1 MSSRHAMI
9 KEDKERESSLHEYR
23 PNTAQQAAAAA
34 QQAAAAAKAAT
45 PEKKQDF
52 VERLNSA
59 LGATTAEDSAARAAV
74 ARASAMSPTERAAY
88 ETAKKTGAVWV
99 HTALGHHVTP
109 EDVMEAR
116 ALLEDT
122 KRPKLSDGGKK
133 SVHEDIKKGEAKK
146 QVLIKDAIIKDA
158 IINNNY

>member
-1 MSSRHAMI
+1 
-9 KEDKERESSLHEYR
+9 
-23 PNTAQQAAAAA
+23 
-34 QQAAAAAKAAT
+34 
-45 PEKKQDF
+45 
-52 VERLNSA
+52 
-59 LGATTAEDSAARAAV
+59 LGATTTEDSAARAAV

-133 SVHEDIKKGEAKK
+133 KRTRRYKKRRGKK
-146 QVLIKDAIIKDA
+146 TSTHKRRHYKRRH
-158 IINNNY
+158 YK